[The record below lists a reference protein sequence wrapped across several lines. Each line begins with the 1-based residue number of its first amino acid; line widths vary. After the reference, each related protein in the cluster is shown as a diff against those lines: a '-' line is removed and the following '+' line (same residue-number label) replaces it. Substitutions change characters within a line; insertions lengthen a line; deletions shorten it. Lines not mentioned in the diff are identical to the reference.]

1 MLWQEPD
8 VISSGVAPARVNTFT
23 GKDLSMSKI
32 DVHELSDRII
42 SERSSRRRLLGRAA
56 ALGISLSAVSGLA
69 THGATFAVAQDASP
83 VPVPGGTLNVA
94 LQADPT
100 TLDPLKAGL
109 TAIWKVIEHVN
120 DGVIRVDPS
129 LAPIPG
135 LAESWEISEDG
146 TVYTFHLRSGIS
158 FHDGSPFTSD
168 DVLFSWTRI
177 LDPATAAVNAA
188 NFLNVKGGEA
198 FLAGETTE
206 LEGIQAPDPQTVVV
220 TLEQPEASFL
230 TILSTAGSLIFSRAF
245 FDANGGD
252 TSQTANGTG
261 PFIFKE
267 YVPATSVSLERNP
280 NYWEAGLPYLDGI
293 EAVIASDDTAR
304 TGALIQGAV
313 DFIEYAPLRD
323 VDMLEETDGLT
334 VAGDELTNIRY
345 LGINLAREPF
355 GDVRVRQAI
364 AMVIDR
370 TPIIESAVFGH
381 GVGVDT
387 VFAPSFWAGFDREVP
402 APDIEGAKALL
413 AEAGY
418 PDGFETTLI
427 TYAPYSFMTNTAIIV
442 QEQLSQIGIRADYT
456 GLEPGTISAQLIARD
471 FDLVVG
477 GSNSWIDPHP
487 VLLSNFKSGQDGNTT
502 SYSNPEVD
510 ALIDQGGIETDLA
523 ARAEIYRQLQEILLV
538 DLPWVPLFVANQY
551 EAMKSDV
558 QGYVHYPTA
567 SNASFREVWI
577 AGE

>member
-1 MLWQEPD
+1 
-8 VISSGVAPARVNTFT
+8 V
-23 GKDLSMSKI
+23 SKTDI
-32 DVHELSDRII
+32 QELSDRIVR
-42 SERSSRRRLLGRAA
+42 ERSSRRRLLGRAA
-56 ALGISLSAVSGLA
+56 ALGVSLSAFSGLA
-69 THGATFAVAQDASP
+69 ASASNGRGAVPGLFAAAQEASP
-83 VPVPGGTLNVA
+83 VPVPGGVLNVA

-120 DGVIRVDPS
+120 DSVIRVDPS

-146 TVYTFHLRSGIS
+146 TVYTFHLRSGIT
-158 FHDGSPFTSD
+158 FHDGSPFSSD

-188 NFLNVKGGEA
+188 NFLNVKGGAA
-198 FLAGETTE
+198 FLAGESTE

-220 TLEQPEASFL
+220 TLEKPEASFL

-252 TSQTANGTG
+252 ISQAANGTG

-267 YVPATSVSLERNP
+267 YIPATAVSFEKNP

-304 TGALIQGAV
+304 TGALIQGSV

-323 VDMLEETDGLT
+323 VDMLETTDGIK
-334 VAGDELTNIRY
+334 VAGDSLTNIRY

-364 AMVIDR
+364 AKVIDR
-370 TPIIESAVFGH
+370 TPIIESAVFGR
-381 GVGVDT
+381 GQAVDT
-387 VFAPSFWAGFDREVP
+387 VFAPSFWAGFEREVP

-427 TYAPYSFMTNTAIIV
+427 TYAPYSFMTNSAIIV
-442 QEQLSQIGIRADYT
+442 QEQLAQIGIKADYSA
-456 GLEPGTISAQLIARD
+456 LEPGTISAQLVARD

-502 SYSNPEVD
+502 GFSNPEVD

-523 ARAEIYRQLQEILLV
+523 VRAEIYRQLQEILLV
-538 DLPWVPLFVANQY
+538 ELPWVPLFVANQY
-551 EAMKSDV
+551 EALKENV
-558 QGYVHYPTA
+558 QGFVHYPTG

>member
-1 MLWQEPD
+1 MNGPQKGP
-8 VISSGVAPARVNTFT
+8 SVNTHDST
-23 GKDLSMSKI
+23 ELTDRLS
-32 DVHELSDRII
+32 R
-42 SERSSRRRLLGRAA
+42 ERTSRRRLFGRAA
-56 ALGISLSAVSGLA
+56 ALGISLSAFSGLA
-69 THGATFAVAQDASP
+69 ASANGGSTGSALLARAQDATP
-83 VPVPGGTLNVA
+83 VAGGVLNVG

-120 DGVIRVDPS
+120 DSVVRVDPG

-146 TVYTFHLRSGIS
+146 TVYTFNLRSGIT

-168 DVLFSWTRI
+168 DVVFSWTRV

-188 NFLNVKGGEA
+188 NFLNVKGGAA
-198 FLAGETTE
+198 FLAGEATE

-230 TILSTAGSLIFSRAF
+230 TILSTAGSVIFSRAF
-245 FDANGGD
+245 VEANNGD
-252 TSQTANGTG
+252 ISQVANGTG
-261 PFIFKE
+261 PFIFRE
-267 YVPATSVSLERNP
+267 YVPATSVSLEKNP
-280 NYWEAGLPYLDGI
+280 NYWEEGLPRIDGI

-323 VDMLEETDGLT
+323 VDMLEEAEGIK

-364 AMVIDR
+364 AKAIDR

-427 TYAPYSFMTNTAIIV
+427 TYAPYSFMTNSAIIV
-442 QEQLSQIGIRADYT
+442 QEQLAQIGIRADYSA
-456 GLEPGTISAQLIARD
+456 LEPGTISAQLIARD

-487 VLLSNFKSGQDGNTT
+487 VLLSNFGSGQDGNTT

-510 ALIDQGGIETDLA
+510 ALIEQGGIESDLEK
-523 ARAEIYRQLQEILLV
+523 RAEIYRQLQEILLV
-538 DLPWVPLFVANQY
+538 DWPWVPLFVANQY
-551 EAMKSDV
+551 EALKENV
-558 QGYVHYPTA
+558 QGFVHYPTG
-567 SNASFREVWI
+567 SNASFREVWFS
-577 AGE
+577 EE

>member
-1 MLWQEPD
+1 
-8 VISSGVAPARVNTFT
+8 
-23 GKDLSMSKI
+23 MSKI

-188 NFLNVKGGEA
+188 NFLNVKGGAA

>member
-1 MLWQEPD
+1 M
-8 VISSGVAPARVNTFT
+8 ISSGMAPERVNTFT

-188 NFLNVKGGEA
+188 NFLNVKGGAA

-323 VDMLEETDGLT
+323 VDMLEETDGLA

>member
-1 MLWQEPD
+1 
-8 VISSGVAPARVNTFT
+8 
-23 GKDLSMSKI
+23 MSKI

>member
-69 THGATFAVAQDASP
+69 THGATFAAAQDASP

-188 NFLNVKGGEA
+188 NFLNVKGGAA

>member
-502 SYSNPEVD
+502 SYYNPEVD